1 MAASVAL
8 VGGTDVRVSR
18 RSKTKKPARPKTIA
32 EAAKSGSEK
41 DTLMA
46 LRDRLAKA
54 VDSDT
59 TPARDLAALSK
70 RLTDVMKDLK
80 AFEQAESEE
89 AVGGDVPDDAE
100 FDPET
105 V

>member
-1 MAASVAL
+1 
-8 VGGTDVRVSR
+8 
-18 RSKTKKPARPKTIA
+18 
-32 EAAKSGSEK
+32 
-41 DTLMA
+41 
-46 LRDRLAKA
+46 
-54 VDSDT
+54 
-59 TPARDLAALSK
+59 
-70 RLTDVMKDLK
+70 MKDLK

>member
-1 MAASVAL
+1 
-8 VGGTDVRVSR
+8 
-18 RSKTKKPARPKTIA
+18 
-32 EAAKSGSEK
+32 
-41 DTLMA
+41 MA

-89 AVGGDVPDDAE
+89 AVGGDVPDDEE